1 MRKKTSLKGKEK
13 RRDISI
19 TLKTIRCLF
28 KIAWQ
33 HKPSMFIIYA
43 INIIVVAVKPFIN
56 IVFTKLI
63 IDELLGGK
71 SIERIVLYVAI
82 TIGGNALVNII
93 ESLLGELRG
102 INADSME
109 KLMARLI
116 SQKALS
122 MDFQHTEDK
131 QVLDQLEKA
140 KTGTL
145 WYSGGIDGIMGIV
158 SVIIQNVLIILGAGI
173 LIIIRFPILLIVLV
187 VSLIIRTILQSKNN
201 AFEIKFFK
209 RLSHNN
215 RAFGYYF
222 WELDDFKYGK
232 DVRLYSADSVVIE
245 KADSHI
251 CNMTGWWHE
260 IAKKSSNYN
269 AASGIADSIRDGLV
283 YLVLGLNA
291 LRKIISIGD
300 FSMYL
305 IATNTL
311 NTSMGNITT
320 SVMDIMRRCH
330 YAYEF
335 VKFMEYPSAMENGD
349 KTLQVKEKHT
359 IEFRNVSFRYPRTDD
374 YVLKDFSLK
383 INSGERLS
391 VVGLNGTGKTT
402 FIKLLCRLY
411 DVTAGEILLDG
422 TNIKEY
428 DTNEYRKMFSVVFQD
443 FKLLAFTV
451 KENIALVNSDNAPDE
466 EVMELLKLTGMSDTI
481 ASLDKGLNT
490 PAFKAYDESG
500 TEFSGGE
507 QQKLAI
513 ARALYK
519 NSPVVILDEP
529 TAALDPV
536 AEHEIYRHFDTLIGG
551 KTAIYISHRLSS
563 CKFSD
568 RIAVFSDGGIA
579 EYGTHDELVRYK
591 DGIYAEMFTAQAQ
604 YYV

>member
-1 MRKKTSLKGKEK
+1 MRKKTSTKGKEEQG
-13 RRDISI
+13 DIAI
-19 TLKTIRCLF
+19 TLKTIRYLF

-33 HKPSMFIIYA
+33 HKPSIFIIYA
-43 INIIVVAVKPFIN
+43 INIIVVAIKPFIN

-71 SIERIVLYVAI
+71 SIEKIILYVAI
-82 TIGGNALVNII
+82 TVGGNALVNMI
-93 ESLLGELRG
+93 ENLLNELKG
-102 INADSME
+102 INADSMD
-109 KLMARLI
+109 KLLSRLI

-122 MDFQHTEDK
+122 MDFENTENK

-140 KTGTL
+140 KTGISG
-145 WYSGGIDGIMGIV
+145 YSGGIDGIASSV
-158 SVIIQNVLIILGAGI
+158 SMIIQNVLILLGAGV
-173 LIIIRFPILLIVLV
+173 LIIIRFPILLIILV
-187 VSLIIRTILQSKNN
+187 VSLMIRTFLQSKNN
-201 AFEIKFFK
+201 AIEIEFFK
-209 RLSHNN
+209 KLSHIN

-222 WELDDFKYGK
+222 WELDNFKFAK
-232 DVRLYSADSVVIE
+232 DVRLYSADDVIID
-245 KADSHI
+245 KADSHLLT
-251 CNMTGWWHE
+251 MTDWWRE
-260 IAKKSSNYN
+260 MAEQGSKYN
-269 AASGIADSIRDGLV
+269 AASGITDSIRDGLV

-311 NTSMGNITT
+311 NSSMGDITFG
-320 SVMDIMRRCH
+320 MQDIVKRCH

-349 KTLQVKEKHT
+349 KTLQVKENHT
-359 IEFRNVSFRYPRTDD
+359 IEFRNVSFRYPRTEN
-374 YVLKDFSLK
+374 YVLKNLSLK
-383 INSGERLS
+383 IHSGERLS
-391 VVGLNGTGKTT
+391 VVGLNGAGKTT

-411 DVTAGEILLDG
+411 DVSDGEILLDG
-422 TNIKEY
+422 INIKEY

-451 KENIALVNSDNAPDE
+451 KENIALANSENVPDE
-466 EVMELLKLTGMSDTI
+466 EVMELLKLTGMSDAI
-481 ASLDKGLNT
+481 ASLDKRLNT
-490 PAFKAYDESG
+490 PTFKTYDEGG

-507 QQKLAI
+507 QQKIAI
-513 ARALYK
+513 TRALYK
-519 NSPVVILDEP
+519 DSPVVILDEP

-536 AEHEIYRHFDTLIGG
+536 AEYEIYRHFDTLIGD

-568 RIAVFSDGGIA
+568 RIAVFSGGGIA
-579 EYGTHDELVRYK
+579 EYGTHDELVTHK
-591 DGIYAEMFTAQAQ
+591 DGIYAEMFGAQAQ